1 MSIMLTMITMIQF
14 LFIYSVM
21 MFITT
26 FVYINRSN
34 DKINQAF
41 LAFMGVL
48 VTWMVLSVVV
58 GYEDTSYL
66 PLIVSTIYWWC
77 MMNFSVF
84 FLFFVYRFIQR
95 KLDVLYY
102 LLVSLNTLTIF
113 SRYLFPIDYSEP
125 SFWRLSI
132 PIVAPAM
139 TISFSL
145 PAVYALYLIIRQF
158 FVSKNAQQKAQLKV
172 MFFGISLALIV
183 SVLSEYVLP
192 TLFNVVDQQSLMY
205 LAMLIFSMSIFL
217 AIMKHRLLSIRTD
230 YIYRKMF
237 LNSGDGIIII
247 DKNHKI
253 VNINNVAKEILQ
265 DDNIGVG
272 DLITNY
278 ISDYRFDTNYNRQE
292 STYISGKRTVYLS
305 ISQHPIDSEA
315 DSPIK
320 LLAIADITAS
330 KLQQLE
336 ELNQLVKKSSIDQLT
351 GMLNK
356 QSLLDCCNNNNLDS
370 TSNHKAV
377 IFVDVDNF
385 KTINDQFGHLVGD
398 SALTAVAQRIRDCIG
413 TGAKAFRFGGDE
425 FVIVLDSPSMDMPW
439 TIAERIRSCINGRP
453 FVHGYL
459 RFDLSVSIG
468 VVEGTKPLKILVDR
482 ADTAMYNS
490 KDAGKNK
497 STVYSM
503 DEAAQTK
510 ESAPTHTETQ
520 F

>member
-1 MSIMLTMITMIQF
+1 MIIMIQF

-58 GYEDTSYL
+58 SYEDTSFL
-66 PLIVSTIYWWC
+66 PLIVRTIYWWC

-84 FLFFVYRFIQR
+84 FLFFVYRFIHR
-95 KLDVLYY
+95 KLDVLFY
-102 LLVSLNTLTIF
+102 LLLSLNTLTII
-113 SRYLFPIDYSEP
+113 SRYLFPIDYSEQ

-132 PIVAPAM
+132 PMVAPAM

-158 FVSKNAQQKAQLKV
+158 FLSKNVQQRAQLKI

-183 SVLSEYVLP
+183 SVLSEYILP
-192 TLFNVVDQQSLMY
+192 GLFNVVDHQSLMY
-205 LAMLIFSMSIFL
+205 LAMLIFSMSIFV

-230 YIYRKMF
+230 YIYQKMF

-247 DKNHKI
+247 DKNSKI
-253 VNINNVAKEILQ
+253 ININHVAKEILH
-265 DDNIGVG
+265 DDKICVG

-278 ISDYRFDTNYNRQE
+278 ISDYHFDTNYNHQE
-292 STYISGKRTVYLS
+292 STYMNGKRTIYLS

-320 LLAIADITAS
+320 LLAIVDITAS

-336 ELNQLVKKSSIDQLT
+336 EFKQLVKKSSIDQLT

-356 QSLLDCCNNNNLDS
+356 QSLLDSYNDDNTNSTPNN
-370 TSNHKAV
+370 KAV

-385 KTINDQFGHLVGD
+385 KTINDLYGHLVGD
-398 SALTAVAQRIRDCIG
+398 SALTAISQRIRDCIG

-425 FVIVLDSPSMDMPW
+425 FMIVLNSPAKDIPW
-439 TIAERIRSCINGRP
+439 AIAERIRSCINGRS

-459 RFDLSVSIG
+459 QFDLSVSIG
-468 VVEGTKPLKILVDR
+468 VVEGTEPLKTLVDR

-490 KDAGKNK
+490 KNNGKNK
-497 STVYSM
+497 STIYS
-503 DEAAQTK
+503 DDDAQTRV
-510 ESAPTHTETQ
+510 STC
-520 F
+520 